1 MRFESGATL
10 SAGLSDTDEV
20 QHVTTDGTKV
30 LNSSVGGKLEADGAS
45 IVLGQGATLVLDGAH
60 IQLNNN
66 SLGFNPNINLELKL
80 DGQLTEDCMVILFT
94 GVKSLWYG
102 ESAEYQINET
112 TFAAQDYFTGALID
126 ENTMVTFMNGVVSLS
141 GLAIPEP
148 SAFGLLAGLSALA
161 LVATRRRR
169 RK

>member
-1 MRFESGATL
+1 
-10 SAGLSDTDEV
+10 
-20 QHVTTDGTKV
+20 
-30 LNSSVGGKLEADGAS
+30 
-45 IVLGQGATLVLDGAH
+45 
-60 IQLNNN
+60 
-66 SLGFNPNINLELKL
+66 
-80 DGQLTEDCMVILFT
+80 MVILFT

-148 SAFGLLAGLSALA
+148 SAFSLLAGLSALA